1 MRSYG
6 YVKENEI
13 TLHMADYIPHF
24 NPVQEIEVPEG
35 HFRDIELHDGSAIRL
50 ETISA
55 EHDPGNDTDMQ
66 VDFQKMLEGNLDGGF
81 FIVYVGQSELNK
93 NGYKEAKKKAIIKFN
108 AINQMVEKYPNKIVL
123 VKSPEEVY
131 EAKRDKKLFAA
142 IGIENGYVIGEDIE
156 LLKYYYDLGARY
168 MTLSHIGHNQIS
180 DSSLPKKSLNND
192 IEMHGGLSNFGKIT
206 VKKMNELGMMIDISH
221 VSDKSALQ
229 AIKLSHHPVIA
240 SHSGAR
246 SVADHPRNIP
256 DNIIREIAKKGG
268 VVQVVAFSSYVKVN
282 KKRTESIINLRDTIL
297 TMTGDNNFIPE
308 KHMKLIE
315 YKNGMDKINK
325 EFPLPGI
332 DSFIDHIDHIV
343 DLVGIDYVGISS
355 DFGGGGGIEGWSN
368 ASQTFNITNSLLLRG
383 YSKDEV
389 NKVWSEN
396 FLRVW
401 KNVSNNVIN

>member
-1 MRSYG
+1 MGFLFIRYLVIIFLISCSLQLRAEYL
-6 YVKENEI
+6 
-13 TLHMADYIPHF
+13 TLDSHIDIPFDYMI
-24 NPVQEIEVPEG
+24 NP
-35 HFRDIELHDGSAIRL
+35 
-50 ETISA
+50 
-55 EHDPGNDTDMQ
+55 EHDPGNDTEMQ

-93 NGYKEAKKKAIIKFN
+93 NGYQEAKEKAIIKFN
-108 AINQMVEKYPNKIVL
+108 AINKMVEKYPKKIVL

-180 DSSLPKKSLNND
+180 DSSIPKKSLNND
-192 IEMHGGLSNFGKIT
+192 IEMHGGLSSFGKIT

-282 KKRTESIINLRDTIL
+282 KKRIESIINLRDSIL

-315 YKNGMDKINK
+315 YKNGMNKINI

-389 NKVWSEN
+389 KKVWSEN

>member
-1 MRSYG
+1 MGFLFVRYLVIIFFISYSQQLRAE
-6 YVKENEI
+6 YL
-13 TLHMADYIPHF
+13 TLDSHIDIPFDYMI
-24 NPVQEIEVPEG
+24 NP
-35 HFRDIELHDGSAIRL
+35 
-50 ETISA
+50 
-55 EHDPGNDTDMQ
+55 EHDPGNNTDMQ

-93 NGYKEAKKKAIIKFN
+93 NGYQEAKEKAIIKFN
-108 AINQMVEKYPNKIVL
+108 AINKMVEKYPNKIVL

-192 IEMHGGLSNFGKIT
+192 IELHGGLSNFGKIT

-282 KKRTESIINLRDTIL
+282 KKRTESIINLRDSIL

-389 NKVWSEN
+389 NKIWSEN

>member
-1 MRSYG
+1 MGFLFVRYLVIIFFISYSQQLRAE
-6 YVKENEI
+6 YL
-13 TLHMADYIPHF
+13 TLDSHIDIPFDYMI
-24 NPVQEIEVPEG
+24 NP
-35 HFRDIELHDGSAIRL
+35 
-50 ETISA
+50 
-55 EHDPGNDTDMQ
+55 EHDPGNNTDMQ

-93 NGYKEAKKKAIIKFN
+93 NGYQEAKEKAIIKFN
-108 AINQMVEKYPNKIVL
+108 AINKMVEKYPNKIVL

-282 KKRTESIINLRDTIL
+282 KKRTESIINLRDSIL
-297 TMTGDNNFIPE
+297 NITGDNNFIPE

-389 NKVWSEN
+389 NKIWSEN

>member
-1 MRSYG
+1 MGFLFVRYLVIIFLISYSQQLRAE
-6 YVKENEI
+6 YL
-13 TLHMADYIPHF
+13 TLDSHIDIPFDYMT
-24 NPVQEIEVPEG
+24 NP
-35 HFRDIELHDGSAIRL
+35 
-50 ETISA
+50 

-93 NGYKEAKKKAIIKFN
+93 SGYKEAKEKAIIKFN
-108 AINQMVEKYPNKIVL
+108 AINKMVEKYPNKIAL

-282 KKRTESIINLRDTIL
+282 KKRTESIINLRDSIL
-297 TMTGDNNFIPE
+297 TMTGNNNFIPE

-389 NKVWSEN
+389 NKIWSEN

>member
-1 MRSYG
+1 MGFLFIRYLVIIFLISLSLQLRAEYL
-6 YVKENEI
+6 
-13 TLHMADYIPHF
+13 TLDSHIDIPFDYMI
-24 NPVQEIEVPEG
+24 NP
-35 HFRDIELHDGSAIRL
+35 
-50 ETISA
+50 
-55 EHDPGNDTDMQ
+55 EHDPGNDTEMQ

-93 NGYKEAKKKAIIKFN
+93 NGYQEAKEKAIIKFN
-108 AINQMVEKYPNKIVL
+108 AINKMVEKYPKKIVL

-180 DSSLPKKSLNND
+180 DSSIPKKSLNND
-192 IEMHGGLSNFGKIT
+192 IEMHGGLSSFGKIT

-282 KKRTESIINLRDTIL
+282 KKRTESIINLRDSIL

-383 YSKDEV
+383 YSEDEV
-389 NKVWSEN
+389 KKIWSEN

>member
-1 MRSYG
+1 MGFLFIRYLVIIFLISCSLQLRAEYL
-6 YVKENEI
+6 
-13 TLHMADYIPHF
+13 TLDSHIDIPF
-24 NPVQEIEVPEG
+24 DFMINP
-35 HFRDIELHDGSAIRL
+35 
-50 ETISA
+50 
-55 EHDPGNDTDMQ
+55 EHDPGNDTEMQ

-93 NGYKEAKKKAIIKFN
+93 NGYQEAKEKAIIKFN
-108 AINQMVEKYPNKIVL
+108 AINKMVEKYPKKIVL

-131 EAKRDKKLFAA
+131 KAKRDKKLFAA

-180 DSSLPKKSLNND
+180 DSSIPKKSLNND
-192 IEMHGGLSNFGKIT
+192 IEMHGGLSSFGKIT

-229 AIKLSHHPVIA
+229 VIKLSHHPVIA

-246 SVADHPRNIP
+246 SVANHPRNIP

-282 KKRTESIINLRDTIL
+282 KKRTESIINLRDSIL

-315 YKNGMDKINK
+315 YKNGMNKINK

-332 DSFIDHIDHIV
+332 DNFIDHIDHIV

-389 NKVWSEN
+389 KKIWSEN

>member
-1 MRSYG
+1 MGFLFVRYLVIIFLISYSLQLRAE
-6 YVKENEI
+6 YL
-13 TLHMADYIPHF
+13 TLDSHIDIPFDYMI
-24 NPVQEIEVPEG
+24 NP
-35 HFRDIELHDGSAIRL
+35 
-50 ETISA
+50 

-93 NGYKEAKKKAIIKFN
+93 NGYQEAKEKAIIKFN
-108 AINQMVEKYPNKIVL
+108 AINKMVEKYPNKIVL

-229 AIKLSHHPVIA
+229 AIQLSHHPVIA

-282 KKRTESIINLRDTIL
+282 KKRTESIINLRDSIL

-325 EFPLPGI
+325 EFPLPSI

-389 NKVWSEN
+389 NKIWSEN

>member
-1 MRSYG
+1 MGFLFFRYLVIIFLISYSQQLRAE
-6 YVKENEI
+6 YL
-13 TLHMADYIPHF
+13 TLDSHIDIPFDYMI
-24 NPVQEIEVPEG
+24 NP
-35 HFRDIELHDGSAIRL
+35 
-50 ETISA
+50 
-55 EHDPGNDTDMQ
+55 EHDPGNNTDMQ

-93 NGYKEAKKKAIIKFN
+93 NGYQEAKEKAIIKFN
-108 AINQMVEKYPNKIVL
+108 AINKMVEKYPNKIVL

-192 IEMHGGLSNFGKIT
+192 IEMHGGLSNFGEIT

-282 KKRTESIINLRDTIL
+282 KKRTESIINLRDSIL

-389 NKVWSEN
+389 NKIWSEN

-401 KNVSNNVIN
+401 ENVSNNAMN

>member
-1 MRSYG
+1 MRFLFIRFLVINFLISYSLQLRAE
-6 YVKENEI
+6 YL
-13 TLHMADYIPHF
+13 TLDSHIDIPFDYMI
-24 NPVQEIEVPEG
+24 NP
-35 HFRDIELHDGSAIRL
+35 D
-50 ETISA
+50 
-55 EHDPGNDTDMQ
+55 HDPGNETEMQ

-93 NGYKEAKKKAIIKFN
+93 NGYQEAKRKAILKFN
-108 AINQMVEKYPNKIVL
+108 AINKMVEKYPNKIVL

-180 DSSLPKKSLNND
+180 DSSLPKKSLKNE

-206 VKKMNELGMMIDISH
+206 IKKMNELGMMIDISH

-229 AIKLSHHPVIA
+229 AIELSYHPVIA

-268 VVQVVAFSSYVKVN
+268 VIQVVAFSSYVKVN
-282 KKRTESIINLRDTIL
+282 KKRTESIINLRDSIL

-325 EFPLPGI
+325 KFPLPGI

-389 NKVWSEN
+389 NKIWSEN

>member
-1 MRSYG
+1 LGFLFVRYLVIIFFISYSQQLRAE
-6 YVKENEI
+6 YL
-13 TLHMADYIPHF
+13 TLDSHIDIPFDYMI
-24 NPVQEIEVPEG
+24 NP
-35 HFRDIELHDGSAIRL
+35 
-50 ETISA
+50 
-55 EHDPGNDTDMQ
+55 EHDPGNNTDMQ

-93 NGYKEAKKKAIIKFN
+93 NGYQEAKEKAIIKFN
-108 AINQMVEKYPNKIVL
+108 AINKMVEKYPNKIVL

-180 DSSLPKKSLNND
+180 DSSIPKKSLNND
-192 IEMHGGLSNFGKIT
+192 IEMHGGLSSFGKIT

-282 KKRTESIINLRDTIL
+282 KKRTESIINLRDSIL

-315 YKNGMDKINK
+315 YKNGMNKINI

-389 NKVWSEN
+389 KKIWSEN

>member
-1 MRSYG
+1 MGFLFIRYFVIIFLISCPLQLRAEYL
-6 YVKENEI
+6 
-13 TLHMADYIPHF
+13 TLDSHIDIPFDYMI
-24 NPVQEIEVPEG
+24 NP
-35 HFRDIELHDGSAIRL
+35 
-50 ETISA
+50 
-55 EHDPGNDTDMQ
+55 EHDPGNDTEMQ

-93 NGYKEAKKKAIIKFN
+93 NGYQEAKEKAIIKFN
-108 AINQMVEKYPNKIVL
+108 AINKMVEKYPNKIVL

-180 DSSLPKKSLNND
+180 DSSIPKKSLNND
-192 IEMHGGLSNFGKIT
+192 IEMHGGLSSFGKIT

-282 KKRTESIINLRDTIL
+282 KKRTESIVSLRDSIL
-297 TMTGDNNFIPE
+297 AMTGDKNFIPE

-315 YKNGMDKINK
+315 YKNGMNKINI

-389 NKVWSEN
+389 NKIWSEN

>member
-1 MRSYG
+1 MGFLFVRYLVIIFFISYSQQLRAE
-6 YVKENEI
+6 YL
-13 TLHMADYIPHF
+13 TLDSHIDIPFDYMI
-24 NPVQEIEVPEG
+24 NP
-35 HFRDIELHDGSAIRL
+35 
-50 ETISA
+50 
-55 EHDPGNDTDMQ
+55 EHDPGNNTDMQ

-93 NGYKEAKKKAIIKFN
+93 NGYQDAKEKAIIKFN
-108 AINQMVEKYPNKIVL
+108 AINKMVEKYPNKIVL

-282 KKRTESIINLRDTIL
+282 KKRTESIINLRDSIL

-389 NKVWSEN
+389 NKIWSEN

>member
-1 MRSYG
+1 MGFLFVRYLVIIFLISYSQQLRAE
-6 YVKENEI
+6 YL
-13 TLHMADYIPHF
+13 TLDSHIDIPFDYMT
-24 NPVQEIEVPEG
+24 NP
-35 HFRDIELHDGSAIRL
+35 
-50 ETISA
+50 

-93 NGYKEAKKKAIIKFN
+93 SGYKEAKEKAIIKFN
-108 AINQMVEKYPNKIVL
+108 AINKMVEKYPNKIAL

-282 KKRTESIINLRDTIL
+282 KKRTESIINLRDSIL

-355 DFGGGGGIEGWSN
+355 DFGGGGGIDGWSN

-389 NKVWSEN
+389 NKIWSEN

-401 KNVSNNVIN
+401 KNVSNNVID

>member
-1 MRSYG
+1 MGFLFVRYIVIIFLISYSQQLRAE
-6 YVKENEI
+6 YL
-13 TLHMADYIPHF
+13 TLDSHIDIPFDYII
-24 NPVQEIEVPEG
+24 NP
-35 HFRDIELHDGSAIRL
+35 
-50 ETISA
+50 

-93 NGYKEAKKKAIIKFN
+93 NGYQEAKEKAIIKFN
-108 AINQMVEKYPNKIVL
+108 AINKMVEKYPNKIAL

-256 DNIIREIAKKGG
+256 DNIIKEIAKKGG

-282 KKRTESIINLRDTIL
+282 KKRTESIINLRDSIL

-389 NKVWSEN
+389 NKIWSEN

>member
-1 MRSYG
+1 LISFSLQLRAKYL
-6 YVKENEI
+6 
-13 TLHMADYIPHF
+13 TLDSHIDIPFDYMI
-24 NPVQEIEVPEG
+24 NP
-35 HFRDIELHDGSAIRL
+35 
-50 ETISA
+50 

-66 VDFQKMLEGNLDGGF
+66 VDFQKMLKGNLDGGF
-81 FIVYVGQSELNK
+81 FIVYVGQSELSK
-93 NGYKEAKKKAIIKFN
+93 KGYQEAKEKAIIKFN
-108 AINQMVEKYPNKIVL
+108 AINKMVEKYPNKIVL

-131 EAKRDKKLFAA
+131 EAKRNKKLFAA

-180 DSSLPKKSLNND
+180 DSSLPKKSLKNE
-192 IEMHGGLSNFGKIT
+192 IEMHGGLSDFGKIT
-206 VKKMNELGMMIDISH
+206 IKKMNELGMMIDISH

-229 AIKLSHHPVIA
+229 AIRLSHHPVIA

-246 SVADHPRNIP
+246 SVANHPRNIP
-256 DNIIREIAKKGG
+256 DNIIREIAKKEG
-268 VVQVVAFSSYVKVN
+268 VIQVVAFSSYVKVN
-282 KKRTESIINLRDTIL
+282 KKRTDSIVSLRNSIL
-297 TMTGDNNFIPE
+297 AMTGDNNFIPE

-315 YKNGMDKINK
+315 YKNGMDRINK

-355 DFGGGGGIEGWSN
+355 DFGGGGGIEGWSD

-383 YSKDEV
+383 YSEDEV
-389 NKVWSEN
+389 NKIWSEN

-401 KNVSNNVIN
+401 RNVSKSIIN

>member
-1 MRSYG
+1 LRFLFIRFLVIIFLISYSLQLRAE
-6 YVKENEI
+6 YL
-13 TLHMADYIPHF
+13 TLDSHIDIPFDYMI
-24 NPVQEIEVPEG
+24 NP
-35 HFRDIELHDGSAIRL
+35 D
-50 ETISA
+50 
-55 EHDPGNDTDMQ
+55 HDPGNETEMQ

-93 NGYKEAKKKAIIKFN
+93 NGYQEAKKKAILKFN
-108 AINQMVEKYPNKIVL
+108 AINKMVEKYPNKIVL

-180 DSSLPKKSLNND
+180 DSSLPKKSLKND

-206 VKKMNELGMMIDISH
+206 IKKMNELGMMIDISH

-229 AIKLSHHPVIA
+229 AIELSYHPVIA

-268 VVQVVAFSSYVKVN
+268 VIQVVAFSSYVKVN
-282 KKRTESIINLRDTIL
+282 KKRTESIINLRDSIL

-325 EFPLPGI
+325 KFPLPGI

-389 NKVWSEN
+389 NKIWSEN

>member
-1 MRSYG
+1 MGFLFVRYLVIIFLISYSQQLRAE
-6 YVKENEI
+6 YL
-13 TLHMADYIPHF
+13 TLDSHIDIPFDYMI
-24 NPVQEIEVPEG
+24 NP
-35 HFRDIELHDGSAIRL
+35 
-50 ETISA
+50 
-55 EHDPGNDTDMQ
+55 EHDPGNNTDMQ

-93 NGYKEAKKKAIIKFN
+93 NGYQEAKEKAIIKFN
-108 AINQMVEKYPNKIVL
+108 AINKMVEKYPNKIVL

-229 AIKLSHHPVIA
+229 AIQLSHHPVIA

-282 KKRTESIINLRDTIL
+282 KKRTVSIINLRDSIL

-389 NKVWSEN
+389 NKIWSEN

>member
-1 MRSYG
+1 MRFLLIRFLIIIFLISFSLQLRAEYL
-6 YVKENEI
+6 
-13 TLHMADYIPHF
+13 TLDSHIDIPFDYMI
-24 NPVQEIEVPEG
+24 NP
-35 HFRDIELHDGSAIRL
+35 
-50 ETISA
+50 
-55 EHDPGNDTDMQ
+55 EHDPGNETDMQ
-66 VDFQKMLEGNLDGGF
+66 VDFQKMLKGNLDGGF
-81 FIVYVGQSELNK
+81 FIVYVGQSELSK
-93 NGYKEAKKKAIIKFN
+93 KGYQEAKEKAIIKFN
-108 AINQMVEKYPNKIVL
+108 AINKMVEKYPNKIVL

-131 EAKRDKKLFAA
+131 EAKRNKKLFAA

-180 DSSLPKKSLNND
+180 DSSLPKKSLKNE
-192 IEMHGGLSNFGKIT
+192 IEMHGGLSDFGKIT
-206 VKKMNELGMMIDISH
+206 IKKMNELGMMIDVSH

-229 AIKLSHHPVIA
+229 AIRLSHHPVIA

-246 SVADHPRNIP
+246 SVANHPRNIP
-256 DNIIREIAKKGG
+256 DNIIREIAKKEG
-268 VVQVVAFSSYVKVN
+268 VIQVVAFSSYVKVN
-282 KKRTESIINLRDTIL
+282 KKRTDSIVSLRNSIL
-297 TMTGDNNFIPE
+297 AMTGDNNFIPE

-315 YKNGMDKINK
+315 YKNGMDRINK

-355 DFGGGGGIEGWSN
+355 DFGGGGGIEGWSD

-383 YSKDEV
+383 YSEDEV
-389 NKVWSEN
+389 NKIWSEN

-401 KNVSNNVIN
+401 RNVSKSIIN

>member
-1 MRSYG
+1 MRFIFIRFLIIIFLISFSLQLRAKYL
-6 YVKENEI
+6 
-13 TLHMADYIPHF
+13 TLDSHIDIPFDYMI
-24 NPVQEIEVPEG
+24 NP
-35 HFRDIELHDGSAIRL
+35 
-50 ETISA
+50 
-55 EHDPGNDTDMQ
+55 EHDPGNETDMQ
-66 VDFQKMLEGNLDGGF
+66 VDFQKMLKGNLDGGF
-81 FIVYVGQSELNK
+81 FIVYVGQSELSK
-93 NGYKEAKKKAIIKFN
+93 KGYQEAKEKAIIKFN
-108 AINQMVEKYPNKIVL
+108 AINKMVEKYPNKIVL

-131 EAKRDKKLFAA
+131 EAKRNKKLFAA

-180 DSSLPKKSLNND
+180 DSSLPKKSLKNE
-192 IEMHGGLSNFGKIT
+192 IEMHGGLSDFGKIT
-206 VKKMNELGMMIDISH
+206 IKKMNELGMMIDISH

-229 AIKLSHHPVIA
+229 AIRLSHHPVIA

-246 SVADHPRNIP
+246 SVANHPRNIP

-282 KKRTESIINLRDTIL
+282 KKRTESIVSLRDSIL
-297 TMTGDNNFIPE
+297 AMTGDKNFIPE
-308 KHMKLIE
+308 KHMKLIK
-315 YKNGMDKINK
+315 YKNGMDRINK

-355 DFGGGGGIEGWSN
+355 DFGGGGGIEGWSD

-383 YSKDEV
+383 YSEDEV
-389 NKVWSEN
+389 NKIWSEN

-401 KNVSNNVIN
+401 RNVSKSIIN

>member
-1 MRSYG
+1 MGFLFVRYLVIIFFISYSQQLRAE
-6 YVKENEI
+6 YL
-13 TLHMADYIPHF
+13 TLDSHIDIPFDYMI
-24 NPVQEIEVPEG
+24 NP
-35 HFRDIELHDGSAIRL
+35 
-50 ETISA
+50 
-55 EHDPGNDTDMQ
+55 EHDPGNNTDMQ

-93 NGYKEAKKKAIIKFN
+93 NGYQEAKEKAIIKFN
-108 AINQMVEKYPNKIVL
+108 AINKMVEKYPNKIVL

-282 KKRTESIINLRDTIL
+282 KKRTESIINLRDSIL

-355 DFGGGGGIEGWSN
+355 DFGGGGGIEGWSD

-389 NKVWSEN
+389 NKIWSEN

>member
-1 MRSYG
+1 MRFLFVRYLVIIFLISYSQQLRAE
-6 YVKENEI
+6 YL
-13 TLHMADYIPHF
+13 TLDSHIDIPFDYMI
-24 NPVQEIEVPEG
+24 NP
-35 HFRDIELHDGSAIRL
+35 
-50 ETISA
+50 
-55 EHDPGNDTDMQ
+55 EHDPGNNTDMQ

-93 NGYKEAKKKAIIKFN
+93 NGYQEAKEKAIIKFN
-108 AINQMVEKYPNKIVL
+108 AINKMVEKYPNKIVL

-282 KKRTESIINLRDTIL
+282 KKRTESIINLRDSIL

-389 NKVWSEN
+389 NKIWSEN

>member
-1 MRSYG
+1 MGFLFFRYLVIIFLISYSQQLRAE
-6 YVKENEI
+6 YL
-13 TLHMADYIPHF
+13 TLDSHIDIPFDYMI
-24 NPVQEIEVPEG
+24 NP
-35 HFRDIELHDGSAIRL
+35 
-50 ETISA
+50 
-55 EHDPGNDTDMQ
+55 EHDPGNNTDMQ
-66 VDFQKMLEGNLDGGF
+66 VDFQKMLDGNLDGGF

-93 NGYKEAKKKAIIKFN
+93 NGYQEAKEKAIIKFN
-108 AINQMVEKYPNKIVL
+108 AINKMVEKYPNKIVL

-192 IEMHGGLSNFGKIT
+192 IEMHGGLSNFGEIT

-282 KKRTESIINLRDTIL
+282 KKRTESIINLRDSIL

-355 DFGGGGGIEGWSN
+355 DFGGGGGIEGWSD

-389 NKVWSEN
+389 NKIWSEN

>member
-1 MRSYG
+1 MGFLFIRYLVIIFLISCPLQLRAEYL
-6 YVKENEI
+6 
-13 TLHMADYIPHF
+13 TLDSHIDIPFDYMI
-24 NPVQEIEVPEG
+24 NP
-35 HFRDIELHDGSAIRL
+35 
-50 ETISA
+50 
-55 EHDPGNDTDMQ
+55 EHDPGNDTEMQ

-93 NGYKEAKKKAIIKFN
+93 NGYQEAKEKAIIKFN
-108 AINQMVEKYPNKIVL
+108 AINKMVEKYPNKIVL
-123 VKSPEEVY
+123 VKSPKEVY
-131 EAKRDKKLFAA
+131 EAKRNKKLFAA

-180 DSSLPKKSLNND
+180 DSSLPKKSLNNN
-192 IEMHGGLSNFGKIT
+192 IEMHGGLSNFGKNT

-282 KKRTESIINLRDTIL
+282 KKRTESIVSLRDSIL
-297 TMTGDNNFIPE
+297 EMTGDENFIPE
-308 KHMKLIE
+308 KHMKLIK
-315 YKNGMDKINK
+315 YKNGMDRINK

-355 DFGGGGGIEGWSN
+355 DFGGGGGIEGWTN

-389 NKVWSEN
+389 NKIWSEN
-396 FLRVW
+396 LLRVW
-401 KNVSNNVIN
+401 KNVSKNVIN

>member
-1 MRSYG
+1 MGFLFVRYLVIIFFISYSQQLRAE
-6 YVKENEI
+6 YL
-13 TLHMADYIPHF
+13 TLDSHIDIPFDYMI
-24 NPVQEIEVPEG
+24 NP
-35 HFRDIELHDGSAIRL
+35 
-50 ETISA
+50 

-93 NGYKEAKKKAIIKFN
+93 SGYKEAKEKAIIKFN
-108 AINQMVEKYPNKIVL
+108 AINKMVEKYPNKIVL

-268 VVQVVAFSSYVKVN
+268 VVQVVAFSSYVEVN
-282 KKRTESIINLRDTIL
+282 KKRTESIINLRDSIL

-325 EFPLPGI
+325 EFPLPDI

-389 NKVWSEN
+389 NKIWSEN

>member
-1 MRSYG
+1 MRFIFIRFLIIIFLISFSLQLRAEYL
-6 YVKENEI
+6 
-13 TLHMADYIPHF
+13 TLDSHIDIPFDYMI
-24 NPVQEIEVPEG
+24 NP
-35 HFRDIELHDGSAIRL
+35 
-50 ETISA
+50 
-55 EHDPGNDTDMQ
+55 EHDPGNETDMQ
-66 VDFQKMLEGNLDGGF
+66 VDFQKMLKGNLDGGF
-81 FIVYVGQSELNK
+81 FIVYVGQSELSK
-93 NGYKEAKKKAIIKFN
+93 NGYQEAKEKAIIKFN
-108 AINQMVEKYPNKIVL
+108 AINKMVEKYPNKIVL

-131 EAKRDKKLFAA
+131 EAKRNKKLFAA

-180 DSSLPKKSLNND
+180 DSSLPKKSLKNE
-192 IEMHGGLSNFGKIT
+192 IEMHGGLSDFGKIT
-206 VKKMNELGMMIDISH
+206 IKKMNELGMMIDISH

-229 AIKLSHHPVIA
+229 AIRLSHHPVIA

-246 SVADHPRNIP
+246 SVANHPRNIP
-256 DNIIREIAKKGG
+256 DNIIKEIAKKGG

-282 KKRTESIINLRDTIL
+282 KKRTESIINLRDSIL

-389 NKVWSEN
+389 NKIWSEN

>member
-1 MRSYG
+1 MGFLFVRYLVIIFLISYSQQLRAE
-6 YVKENEI
+6 YL
-13 TLHMADYIPHF
+13 TLDSHIDIPFDYMI
-24 NPVQEIEVPEG
+24 NP
-35 HFRDIELHDGSAIRL
+35 
-50 ETISA
+50 
-55 EHDPGNDTDMQ
+55 EHDPGNNTDMQ
-66 VDFQKMLEGNLDGGF
+66 VDFQKMLDGNLDGGF

-93 NGYKEAKKKAIIKFN
+93 NGYQEAKEKAIIKFN
-108 AINQMVEKYPNKIVL
+108 AINKMVEKYPNKIVL

-156 LLKYYYDLGARY
+156 LLKYFYDLGARY

-282 KKRTESIINLRDTIL
+282 KKRTESIINLRDSIL

-389 NKVWSEN
+389 NKIWSEN

-401 KNVSNNVIN
+401 KNVSNNIIN

>member
-1 MRSYG
+1 MRFIFIRFLVIIFLISYSSQLRAE
-6 YVKENEI
+6 YL
-13 TLHMADYIPHF
+13 TLDSHIDIPFDYMI
-24 NPVQEIEVPEG
+24 NP
-35 HFRDIELHDGSAIRL
+35 D
-50 ETISA
+50 
-55 EHDPGNDTDMQ
+55 HDPGNETEMQ

-93 NGYKEAKKKAIIKFN
+93 NGYQEAKRKAILKFN
-108 AINQMVEKYPNKIVL
+108 AINKMVEKYPNKIVL

-142 IGIENGYVIGEDIE
+142 IGIENGYIIGEDIE

-180 DSSLPKKSLNND
+180 DSSLPKKSLKNE

-206 VKKMNELGMMIDISH
+206 IKKMNELGMMIDISH

-229 AIKLSHHPVIA
+229 AIELSYHPVIA

-268 VVQVVAFSSYVKVN
+268 VIQVVAFSSYVKVN
-282 KKRTESIINLRDTIL
+282 KKRTESIINLRDSIL

-325 EFPLPGI
+325 KFPLPGI

-389 NKVWSEN
+389 NKIWSEN

>member
-1 MRSYG
+1 MRFLFIRFLVIIFLISYSLQLRAE
-6 YVKENEI
+6 YL
-13 TLHMADYIPHF
+13 TLDSHIDIPFDYMI
-24 NPVQEIEVPEG
+24 NP
-35 HFRDIELHDGSAIRL
+35 D
-50 ETISA
+50 
-55 EHDPGNDTDMQ
+55 HDPGNETEMQ

-93 NGYKEAKKKAIIKFN
+93 NGYQEAKKKAILKFN
-108 AINQMVEKYPNKIVL
+108 AINKMVEKYPNKIVL

-180 DSSLPKKSLNND
+180 DSSLPKKSLKND

-206 VKKMNELGMMIDISH
+206 IKKMNELGMMIDISH

-229 AIKLSHHPVIA
+229 AIELSYHPVIA

-268 VVQVVAFSSYVKVN
+268 VIQVVAFSSYVKVN
-282 KKRTESIINLRDTIL
+282 KKRTESIINLRDSIL
-297 TMTGDNNFIPE
+297 TITGDNNFIPE

-325 EFPLPGI
+325 KFPLPGI

-389 NKVWSEN
+389 NKIWSEN

>member
-1 MRSYG
+1 MRFLFIRFIVIIFLISFSLQLRAKYL
-6 YVKENEI
+6 
-13 TLHMADYIPHF
+13 TLDSHIDIPFDYMI
-24 NPVQEIEVPEG
+24 NP
-35 HFRDIELHDGSAIRL
+35 
-50 ETISA
+50 
-55 EHDPGNDTDMQ
+55 EHDPGNETDMQ
-66 VDFQKMLEGNLDGGF
+66 VDFQKMLKGNLDGGF
-81 FIVYVGQSELNK
+81 FIVYVGQSELSK
-93 NGYKEAKKKAIIKFN
+93 NGYQEAKEKAIIKFN
-108 AINQMVEKYPNKIVL
+108 AINKMVEKYPNKIVL

-131 EAKRDKKLFAA
+131 EAKRNKKLFAA

-180 DSSLPKKSLNND
+180 DSSLPKKSLKNE
-192 IEMHGGLSNFGKIT
+192 IEMHGGLSDFGKIT
-206 VKKMNELGMMIDISH
+206 IKKMNELGMMIDISH

-229 AIKLSHHPVIA
+229 AIRLSHHPVIA

-246 SVADHPRNIP
+246 SVANHPRNIP
-256 DNIIREIAKKGG
+256 DNIIREIAKKEG
-268 VVQVVAFSSYVKVN
+268 VIQVVAFSSYVKVN
-282 KKRTESIINLRDTIL
+282 KKRTDSIVSLRNSIL
-297 TMTGDNNFIPE
+297 AMTGDNNFIPE

-315 YKNGMDKINK
+315 YKNGMDRINK

-355 DFGGGGGIEGWSN
+355 DFGGGGGIEGWSD

-383 YSKDEV
+383 YSEDEV
-389 NKVWSEN
+389 NKIWSEN

-401 KNVSNNVIN
+401 RNVSKSIIN

>member
-1 MRSYG
+1 MGFLFVRYLVIIFLISYSQQLRAE
-6 YVKENEI
+6 YL
-13 TLHMADYIPHF
+13 TLDSHIDIPFDYMI
-24 NPVQEIEVPEG
+24 NP
-35 HFRDIELHDGSAIRL
+35 
-50 ETISA
+50 
-55 EHDPGNDTDMQ
+55 EHDPGNNTDMQ

-93 NGYKEAKKKAIIKFN
+93 NGYQEAKEKAIIKFN
-108 AINQMVEKYPNKIVL
+108 AINKMVEKYPNKIVL

-282 KKRTESIINLRDTIL
+282 KKRTESIINLRDSIL

-355 DFGGGGGIEGWSN
+355 DFGGGGGIEGWSD

-389 NKVWSEN
+389 NKIWSEN

-401 KNVSNNVIN
+401 ENVSNNAMN

>member
-1 MRSYG
+1 MGFLFFRYLVIIFLISYSQQIRAE
-6 YVKENEI
+6 YL
-13 TLHMADYIPHF
+13 TLDSHIDIPFDYMI
-24 NPVQEIEVPEG
+24 NP
-35 HFRDIELHDGSAIRL
+35 
-50 ETISA
+50 
-55 EHDPGNDTDMQ
+55 EHDPGNNTDMQ
-66 VDFQKMLEGNLDGGF
+66 VDFQKMLDGNLDGGF

-93 NGYKEAKKKAIIKFN
+93 NGYQEAKEKAIIKFN
-108 AINQMVEKYPNKIVL
+108 AINKMVEKYPNKIVL

-282 KKRTESIINLRDTIL
+282 KKRTESIINLRDSIL

-355 DFGGGGGIEGWSN
+355 DFGGGGGIEGWSD

-389 NKVWSEN
+389 NKIWSEN

-401 KNVSNNVIN
+401 ENVSNNAMN

>member
-1 MRSYG
+1 MGFLFVRYLVIIFLISYSQQLRAE
-6 YVKENEI
+6 YL
-13 TLHMADYIPHF
+13 TLDSHIDIPFDYMI
-24 NPVQEIEVPEG
+24 NP
-35 HFRDIELHDGSAIRL
+35 
-50 ETISA
+50 
-55 EHDPGNDTDMQ
+55 EHDPGNNTDMQ

-93 NGYKEAKKKAIIKFN
+93 NGYQEAKEKAIIKFN
-108 AINQMVEKYPNKIVL
+108 AINKMVEKYPNKIVL

-192 IEMHGGLSNFGKIT
+192 IEMHGGLSNFGEIT

-282 KKRTESIINLRDTIL
+282 KKRTESIINLRDSIL

-315 YKNGMDKINK
+315 YKNGMGKINK

-389 NKVWSEN
+389 NKIWSEN

>member
-1 MRSYG
+1 MGFLFVRYLVIIFLISYSQQLRAE
-6 YVKENEI
+6 YL
-13 TLHMADYIPHF
+13 TLDSHIDIPFDYMT
-24 NPVQEIEVPEG
+24 NP
-35 HFRDIELHDGSAIRL
+35 
-50 ETISA
+50 

-93 NGYKEAKKKAIIKFN
+93 NGYQEAKEKAIIKFN
-108 AINQMVEKYPNKIVL
+108 AINKMVEKYPNKIAL

-282 KKRTESIINLRDTIL
+282 KKRTESIINLRDSIL

-325 EFPLPGI
+325 EFPLPDI

-389 NKVWSEN
+389 NKIWSEN

>member
-1 MRSYG
+1 MGFLFVRYLVIIFLISYSQQLRAE
-6 YVKENEI
+6 YL
-13 TLHMADYIPHF
+13 TLDSHIDIPFDYMI
-24 NPVQEIEVPEG
+24 NP
-35 HFRDIELHDGSAIRL
+35 
-50 ETISA
+50 
-55 EHDPGNDTDMQ
+55 EHDPGNDTEMQ

-93 NGYKEAKKKAIIKFN
+93 NGYQEAKEKAIIKFN
-108 AINQMVEKYPNKIVL
+108 AINKMVEKYPNKIVL

-282 KKRTESIINLRDTIL
+282 KKRTESIVSLRDSIL
-297 TMTGDNNFIPE
+297 AMTGDKNFIPE

-389 NKVWSEN
+389 NKIWSEN

>member
-1 MRSYG
+1 MGFLFVRYLVIIFLISYSQQLRAE
-6 YVKENEI
+6 YL
-13 TLHMADYIPHF
+13 TLDSHIDIPFDYMI
-24 NPVQEIEVPEG
+24 NP
-35 HFRDIELHDGSAIRL
+35 
-50 ETISA
+50 
-55 EHDPGNDTDMQ
+55 EHDPGNNTDMQ

-93 NGYKEAKKKAIIKFN
+93 NGYQEAKEKAIIKFN
-108 AINQMVEKYPNKIVL
+108 AINKMVEKYPNKIVL

-156 LLKYYYDLGARY
+156 LLKYFYDLGARY

-282 KKRTESIINLRDTIL
+282 KKRTESIINLRDSIL

-389 NKVWSEN
+389 NKIWSEN

>member
-1 MRSYG
+1 LGFLFVRYLVIIFLISYSQQLRAE
-6 YVKENEI
+6 YL
-13 TLHMADYIPHF
+13 TLDSHIDIPFDYMI
-24 NPVQEIEVPEG
+24 NP
-35 HFRDIELHDGSAIRL
+35 
-50 ETISA
+50 
-55 EHDPGNDTDMQ
+55 EHDPGNNTDMQ
-66 VDFQKMLEGNLDGGF
+66 VDFQKMLDGNLDGGF

-93 NGYKEAKKKAIIKFN
+93 NGYQEAKEKAIIKFN
-108 AINQMVEKYPNKIVL
+108 AINKMVEKYPNKIVL

-282 KKRTESIINLRDTIL
+282 KKRTESIINLRDSIL

-389 NKVWSEN
+389 NKIWSEN